1 MSEVPLTDIL
11 RYAKRDLAFQLEQL
25 TGGEDWFASYKAFWR
40 SRVEARFSSFVRDR
54 QRLRLEHEIQD
65 YLGGKPLMSLEA
77 MSSGPQGE
85 GLLPRHEF
93 LFSFIYTAAEIVI
106 GEEINRP
113 LKIVLIDG
121 QFYRQENRL
130 EFTDACNELLR
141 SPDTLR
147 AFNARLAPTGDL
159 GKLLEEARRD
169 FSGGG
174 AKQHRIMAAKQAAAA
189 EADRLLVSLT
199 RAMRSLVDILKG
211 ILRPEPGSRFDS
223 LQNLSSLDGRAN
235 AQFRHSLEKAKDR
248 LERLLGLI
256 NEILEMEGLRL
267 PS

>member
-1 MSEVPLTDIL
+1 
-11 RYAKRDLAFQLEQL
+11 
-25 TGGEDWFASYKAFWR
+25 
-40 SRVEARFSSFVRDR
+40 
-54 QRLRLEHEIQD
+54 
-65 YLGGKPLMSLEA
+65 
-77 MSSGPQGE
+77 
-85 GLLPRHEF
+85 
-93 LFSFIYTAAEIVI
+93 
-106 GEEINRP
+106 
-113 LKIVLIDG
+113 
-121 QFYRQENRL
+121 
-130 EFTDACNELLR
+130 
-141 SPDTLR
+141 
-147 AFNARLAPTGDL
+147 
-159 GKLLEEARRD
+159 
-169 FSGGG
+169 
-174 AKQHRIMAAKQAAAA
+174 MAAKQAAAA